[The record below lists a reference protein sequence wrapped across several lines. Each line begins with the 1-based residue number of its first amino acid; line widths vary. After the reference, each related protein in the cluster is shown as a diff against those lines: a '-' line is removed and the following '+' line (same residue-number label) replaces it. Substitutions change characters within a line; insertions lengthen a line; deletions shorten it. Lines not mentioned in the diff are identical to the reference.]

1 MRLKVEVW
9 RQAGP
14 GEPGR
19 FEAHTIDGVEPQ
31 LSVLELLDALNERL
45 IDGGQEPVAFDSDC
59 REGICGACGVT
70 VDGAVHGLEDNV
82 PSCHQRL
89 SSFRDGATVRIEP
102 LRSAAFPVLRDLVVG
117 RDALDDLIRAGGHV
131 AVDAGTAPDADA
143 VPTTTDVA
151 EEALDFA
158 VWLNSSPEGVNGLIE
173 NSGIGWSAN
182 PAHIGTPRQ
191 QPSEFFSGQ
200 DYNQEIFVPAAKQ
213 QNADWSWWPITQQSF
228 NILADGFRRKATGGT
243 LVDAV
248 ADAEKKILTAFTNKG
263 LSIRKVSA

>member
-1 MRLKVEVW
+1 MAGGKGRW
-9 RQAGP
+9 RVAPMPRWDTGF
-14 GEPGR
+14 G
-19 FEAHTIDGVEPQ
+19 
-31 LSVLELLDALNERL
+31 SSYW
-45 IDGGQEPVAFDSDC
+45 GGS
-59 REGICGACGVT
+59 T
-70 VDGAVHGLEDNV
+70 TAV
-82 PSCHQRL
+82 L
-89 SSFRDGATVRIEP
+89 SSSRHP
-102 LRSAAFPVLRDLVVG
+102 K
-117 RDALDDLIRAGGHV
+117 
-131 AVDAGTAPDADA
+131 
-143 VPTTTDVA
+143 
-151 EEALDFA
+151 EALDFA
-158 VWLNSSPEGVNGLIE
+158 VWLNSSPEGVDGLIE

-182 PAHIGTPRQ
+182 PALIGTPRQ

>member
-158 VWLNSSPEGVNGLIE
+158 ACIGCGACVAACPNG
-173 NSGIGWSAN
+173 SAHLFAGAKLAHLALLPI
-182 PAHIGTPRQ
+182 PAL
-191 QPSEFFSGQ
+191 E
-200 DYNQEIFVPAAKQ
+200 
-213 QNADWSWWPITQQSF
+213 
-228 NILADGFRRKATGGT
+228 RRRRARS
-243 LVDAV
+243 LVDA
-248 ADAEKKILTAFTNKG
+248 LG
-263 LSIRKVSA
+263 